1 MTGVQTCALP
11 ISGGFHAYRRY
22 EKLFFSKKHQN
33 LAGICKK
40 QLKLGDNVLEGFGVL
55 RFTLAEKNA
64 DISIEIL
71 NKGEIFVRSRR
82 QGDKIKL
89 SEKGGTKSLKKL
101 FTDKKIPLEQRN
113 LIPVIEAGGEAV
125 FVLGFGADIKYKPQK
140 SGIKVELIKN

>member
-1 MTGVQTCALP
+1 MYKRQ
-11 ISGGFHAYRRY
+11 
-22 EKLFFSKKHQN
+22 
-33 LAGICKK
+33 
-40 QLKLGDNVLEGFGVL
+40 
-55 RFTLAEKNA
+55 

-71 NKGEIFVRSRR
+71 NKGEIFVRSRQ